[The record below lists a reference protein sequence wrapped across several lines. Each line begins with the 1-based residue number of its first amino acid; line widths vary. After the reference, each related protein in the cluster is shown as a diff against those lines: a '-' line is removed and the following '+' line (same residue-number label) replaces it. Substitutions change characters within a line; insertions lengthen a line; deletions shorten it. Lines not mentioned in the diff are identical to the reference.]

1 MTDFTIRGGR
11 PEDAEVI
18 AGFNRAMAEETE
30 AKKLDL
36 GISVS
41 GVRALLERP
50 QNGRYLVAEQGDE
63 IVGSLM
69 VTTEWSDWRNGF
81 FWWVQ
86 SVYVR
91 PEFRRQGVYRALYTE
106 VRIHAKAQPDVCGI
120 RLYVENENDS
130 AQKTYEALGM
140 KKTGYRL
147 YEEEI

>member
-1 MTDFTIRGGR
+1 MTEFTIRGGR

-120 RLYVENENDS
+120 RLYVENENEG